1 MSFACNI
8 LHFVVLPSSDRRR
21 LAYIT
26 ECVVLIRG
34 VVDFQGEG
42 ASSLR
47 EKLTGKLGH
56 YLHGIGPS
64 RHWIAAGSWPFG
76 AAP

>member
-8 LHFVVLPSSDRRR
+8 LHFVVLPSSDRHR

-47 EKLTGKLGH
+47 EKLTGN
-56 YLHGIGPS
+56 
-64 RHWIAAGSWPFG
+64 
-76 AAP
+76 